1 MEEISKSIKKLKTK
15 IAIFIVLQI
24 LLFMYYFWI
33 GKYDWDYGFDLPFRI
48 VFEGISSLIAGV
60 FFGLI
65 FYLLGKSKEYENDKI
80 LKLPIFFII
89 LSMIL
94 LFRIDI
100 MGVIKL
106 CFFNGLFILGIFRS
120 KIEIRSYLSKVSKII
135 LWFVTMYFLIPIYIT
150 FFPNAF
156 MIFFAIIESIF
167 RIDKSFSQY
176 ITLISF
182 FITNFIFGFFIKKY
196 FDKEE
201 IEVVRILIIA
211 GCLII
216 MGIFIFMGFN
226 WYKEDYHAIIYTFPY
241 KVLMYFEEGENS
253 VEKFGIIKTLES
265 RYFVYAMIVNMGFYL
280 GTLKI
285 NNKNKRKN
293 CVENK
298 IDGDI

>member
-33 GKYDWDYGFDLPFRI
+33 GKYDWDYGFDLPYRI

-120 KIEIRSYLSKVSKII
+120 KIKIRSYLSKVSKII
-135 LWFVTMYFLIPIYIT
+135 LWFVTMYFLIPI
-150 FFPNAF
+150 
-156 MIFFAIIESIF
+156 
-167 RIDKSFSQY
+167 
-176 ITLISF
+176 
-182 FITNFIFGFFIKKY
+182 
-196 FDKEE
+196 
-201 IEVVRILIIA
+201 
-211 GCLII
+211 
-216 MGIFIFMGFN
+216 
-226 WYKEDYHAIIYTFPY
+226 
-241 KVLMYFEEGENS
+241 
-253 VEKFGIIKTLES
+253 
-265 RYFVYAMIVNMGFYL
+265 
-280 GTLKI
+280 
-285 NNKNKRKN
+285 
-293 CVENK
+293 
-298 IDGDI
+298 

>member
-1 MEEISKSIKKLKTK
+1 MEEISKNTLRKIK
-15 IAIFIVLQI
+15 IAKFIILQI
-24 LLFMYYFWI
+24 LFFVFYFLA
-33 GKYDWDYGFDLPFRI
+33 GKYDWDYGFDLPFR
-48 VFEGISSLIAGV
+48 L
-60 FFGLI
+60 FFGGMFSIITGII
-65 FYLLGKSKEYENDKI
+65 FGVMFYFMGKKSEYENDKI

-89 LSMIL
+89 LSVVL

-100 MGVIKL
+100 IGVIKL

-120 KIEIRSYLSKVSKII
+120 KIKIRSYLSKVSKII
-135 LWFVTMYFLIPIYIT
+135 LWFIVMYFLIPILSII
-150 FFPNAF
+150 FS
-156 MIFFAIIESIF
+156 IFFAIFFLIIESILKIGGSF
-167 RIDKSFSQY
+167 GQYRI
-176 ITLISF
+176 LVPF
-182 FITNFIFGFFIKKY
+182 FLVNVFFGLFIKKY

-201 IEVVRILIIA
+201 IEVVRILTIA

-265 RYFVYAMIVNMGFYL
+265 RYFVYAMVVNMGFYL

-285 NNKNKRKN
+285 NNKNKRRN
-293 CVENK
+293 CVENQ

>member
-24 LLFMYYFWI
+24 LLFVYYFWI
-33 GKYDWDYGFDLPFRI
+33 GKYDWDYGFDLPYRI

-89 LSMIL
+89 FSIIL

-120 KIEIRSYLSKVSKII
+120 KIEIRSYLFKVSKIT
-135 LWFVTMYFLIPIYIT
+135 LWFVVMYFLIPIYIL

-167 RIDKSFSQY
+167 GIDKSFSQY

-201 IEVVRILIIA
+201 IEVVRILTIA
-211 GCLII
+211 SCLII

-241 KVLMYFEEGENS
+241 KILMYFEEGENS

-285 NNKNKRKN
+285 NNKDKRGN
-293 CVENK
+293 CVENQ

>member
-1 MEEISKSIKKLKTK
+1 MEEISKSVKKLKPK
-15 IAIFIVLQI
+15 IIIFIVLQI

-33 GKYDWDYGFDLPFRI
+33 GKYDWDYGFDLPYRI

-89 LSMIL
+89 LSIIL

-100 MGVIKL
+100 IGVIKL
-106 CFFNGLFILGIFRS
+106 CFYNGLFILGIFRS
-120 KIEIRSYLSKVSKII
+120 KIKIRSYLSKVSKII
-135 LWFVTMYFLIPIYIT
+135 LWFVTMYFLIPS
-150 FFPNAF
+150 
-156 MIFFAIIESIF
+156 FAICFGIPMENHEDRVPFSI
-167 RIDKSFSQY
+167 
-176 ITLISF
+176 LIPF
-182 FITNFIFGFFIKKY
+182 VAINICFGFFIKKY

-201 IEVVRILIIA
+201 IEVVRILTIA
-211 GCLII
+211 GCLVI

-241 KVLMYFEEGENS
+241 KVLMYLEEAQIS
-253 VEKFGIIKTLES
+253 IEKVGIIKTLES

-280 GTLKI
+280 GTFK
-285 NNKNKRKN
+285 KTK
-293 CVENK
+293 
-298 IDGDI
+298 

>member
-1 MEEISKSIKKLKTK
+1 MEEISKNTLRK
-15 IAIFIVLQI
+15 IELAKFIILQI
-24 LLFMYYFWI
+24 LFFAFYFWV
-33 GKYDWDYGFDLPFRI
+33 GKCDWDYGFDLPFRLLFGGIFSSITGI
-48 VFEGISSLIAGV
+48 VF
-60 FFGLI
+60 GLM
-65 FYLLGKSKEYENDKI
+65 FYLMGKKSEYENDKI

-89 LSMIL
+89 LSIIL

-100 MGVIKL
+100 IGVIKL

-120 KIEIRSYLSKVSKII
+120 KIKIRSYLSKVSKII
-135 LWFVTMYFLIPIYIT
+135 LWFIVMYFLIPILSII
-150 FFPNAF
+150 FS
-156 MIFFAIIESIF
+156 IFFAIFFLIIESILKIGGSF
-167 RIDKSFSQY
+167 DQYRI
-176 ITLISF
+176 LVPF
-182 FITNFIFGFFIKKY
+182 FLVNVFFGLFIKKY

-201 IEVVRILIIA
+201 IEVVRILTIT

-241 KVLMYFEEGENS
+241 KVLMYLEEGENS
-253 VEKFGIIKTLES
+253 IEKFGIIKTLES
-265 RYFVYAMIVNMGFYL
+265 RYFVYAMVVNMGFYL

-285 NNKNKRKN
+285 NNKREN

>member
-1 MEEISKSIKKLKTK
+1 MEEISKNTLRKIK
-15 IAIFIVLQI
+15 IAKFIILQI
-24 LLFMYYFWI
+24 LFFAFYFWV
-33 GKYDWDYGFDLPFRI
+33 GKYDWDYGFDLPYRI
-48 VFEGISSLIAGV
+48 VFEGISSVVASV

-89 LSMIL
+89 LSVLL

-100 MGVIKL
+100 IGVIKL

-120 KIEIRSYLSKVSKII
+120 KIKSRSYLFKVSKII
-135 LWFVTMYFLIPIYIT
+135 LWFIVMYFLIPILSII
-150 FFPNAF
+150 FS
-156 MIFFAIIESIF
+156 IFFAIFFLIIESIL
-167 RIDKSFSQY
+167 RIEGSFGQY
-176 ITLISF
+176 RILVPFFLINVF
-182 FITNFIFGFFIKKY
+182 FGLFIKKY

-201 IEVVRILIIA
+201 IEVVRILTIT

-216 MGIFIFMGFN
+216 MGIFVFMGFN

-241 KVLMYFEEGENS
+241 KVLMYLEEGENS

-265 RYFVYAMIVNMGFYL
+265 RYFVYAMVVNMGFYL

-285 NNKNKRKN
+285 NNKDKRRN
-293 CVENK
+293 CVENQ
-298 IDGDI
+298 IDGDS

>member
-33 GKYDWDYGFDLPFRI
+33 GKYDWDYGFDLPYRI

-89 LSMIL
+89 LSVVL

-100 MGVIKL
+100 IGVIKL

-120 KIEIRSYLSKVSKII
+120 KIKIRSYLSKVSKII
-135 LWFVTMYFLIPIYIT
+135 LWFITMYFLIPSFVICFGVQIFTIPMESYEDRTQFSILIP
-150 FFPNAF
+150 FV
-156 MIFFAIIESIF
+156 MINIC
-167 RIDKSFSQY
+167 
-176 ITLISF
+176 
-182 FITNFIFGFFIKKY
+182 FGFFIKK
-196 FDKEE
+196 FFNDGE
-201 IEVVRILIIA
+201 IELVRILTIV
-211 GCLII
+211 GCLVI

-226 WYKEDYHAIIYTFPY
+226 WYKEDYYAIIYTFPY
-241 KVLMYFEEGENS
+241 KVLMYFKETQIS
-253 VEKFGIIKTLES
+253 IEKIGIIKTLES
-265 RYFVYAMIVNMGFYL
+265 RYFVYAMVVNMGFYL

-285 NNKNKRKN
+285 NNKNKRRN
-293 CVENK
+293 CVENQ

>member
-1 MEEISKSIKKLKTK
+1 MEKISKSVKKLKPK
-15 IAIFIVLQI
+15 IIIFIVLQI

-33 GKYDWDYGFDLPFRI
+33 GKYDWDYGFDLPYRI

-89 LSMIL
+89 LSVVL

-100 MGVIKL
+100 IGVIKL
-106 CFFNGLFILGIFRS
+106 CFYNGLFILGIFRS
-120 KIEIRSYLSKVSKII
+120 KIKIRSYLSKVSKII
-135 LWFVTMYFLIPIYIT
+135 LWFVTMYFLIPS
-150 FFPNAF
+150 
-156 MIFFAIIESIF
+156 FAICFGVQIFTIPMESYED
-167 RIDKSFSQY
+167 RMQFS
-176 ITLISF
+176 ILIPF
-182 FITNFIFGFFIKKY
+182 VIINICFGFFIKKY

-201 IEVVRILIIA
+201 MKIIRKLTIL

-216 MGIFIFMGFN
+216 AFIFIFMGFN

-241 KVLMYFEEGENS
+241 KVFMYFEEGENS

-280 GTLKI
+280 GTLK
-285 NNKNKRKN
+285 KTK
-293 CVENK
+293 
-298 IDGDI
+298 

>member
-33 GKYDWDYGFDLPFRI
+33 GKYDWDYGFDLPYRI

-201 IEVVRILIIA
+201 IEVVRILTIA

>member
-33 GKYDWDYGFDLPFRI
+33 GKYDWDYGFDLPYRI

-120 KIEIRSYLSKVSKII
+120 KIEIRSYLFKVSKII

-167 RIDKSFSQY
+167 GIDKSFSQY

-201 IEVVRILIIA
+201 IEVVRILTIL

>member
-1 MEEISKSIKKLKTK
+1 MEEISKNTLRKIK
-15 IAIFIVLQI
+15 IAKFIILQI
-24 LLFMYYFWI
+24 LFFAFYFWV
-33 GKYDWDYGFDLPFRI
+33 GKYDWDYGFDLPYRI
-48 VFEGISSLIAGV
+48 VFEGISSVVAGV

-89 LSMIL
+89 LSVLL

-100 MGVIKL
+100 IGVIKL

-120 KIEIRSYLSKVSKII
+120 KIRIRSYLFKVSKII
-135 LWFVTMYFLIPIYIT
+135 LWFIVMYFLIPILSII
-150 FFPNAF
+150 FS
-156 MIFFAIIESIF
+156 IFFAIFFLIIESIL
-167 RIDKSFSQY
+167 RIEGSFGQY
-176 ITLISF
+176 RILVPFFLINVF
-182 FITNFIFGFFIKKY
+182 FGLFIKKY

-201 IEVVRILIIA
+201 IEVVRILTIT

-216 MGIFIFMGFN
+216 MGIFVFMGFN

-241 KVLMYFEEGENS
+241 KVLMYLEEGENS

-265 RYFVYAMIVNMGFYL
+265 RYFVYAMVVNMGFYL

-285 NNKNKRKN
+285 NNKDKRKN
-293 CVENK
+293 CVENQ
-298 IDGDI
+298 IDGDS

>member
-1 MEEISKSIKKLKTK
+1 MEEISKSVKKLKPK
-15 IAIFIVLQI
+15 IIIFIVLQI

-33 GKYDWDYGFDLPFRI
+33 RKYDWDYGFDLPFRLL
-48 VFEGISSLIAGV
+48 FGGIFSAIIGII
-60 FFGLI
+60 FGRI
-65 FYLLGKSKEYENDKI
+65 FYSMGKSKNYENDKI

-89 LSMIL
+89 LSVVL

-100 MGVIKL
+100 IGVIKL
-106 CFFNGLFILGIFRS
+106 CFYNGLFILGIFRS
-120 KIEIRSYLSKVSKII
+120 KIKIRSYLSKVSKII
-135 LWFVTMYFLIPIYIT
+135 LWFVTMYFLIPS
-150 FFPNAF
+150 
-156 MIFFAIIESIF
+156 FAICFGIPMENHEDRVPFSI
-167 RIDKSFSQY
+167 
-176 ITLISF
+176 LIPF
-182 FITNFIFGFFIKKY
+182 VAINICFGFFIKKY

-201 IEVVRILIIA
+201 IEVVRILTIA
-211 GCLII
+211 GCLVI

-241 KVLMYFEEGENS
+241 KVLMYLEEAQIS
-253 VEKFGIIKTLES
+253 IEKVGIIKTLES

>member
-33 GKYDWDYGFDLPFRI
+33 GKYDWDYGFDLPYRI
-48 VFEGISSLIAGV
+48 VFEGISSVVAGV

-201 IEVVRILIIA
+201 IEVVRILTIA

>member
-33 GKYDWDYGFDLPFRI
+33 GKYDWDYGFDLPYRI

-201 IEVVRILIIA
+201 IEVVRILTIA
-211 GCLII
+211 GCLVI

-241 KVLMYFEEGENS
+241 KVLMYLEEAQIS
-253 VEKFGIIKTLES
+253 IEKVGIIKTLES

>member
-1 MEEISKSIKKLKTK
+1 MEEISRNTLRK
-15 IAIFIVLQI
+15 IELSKFIIPQI
-24 LLFMYYFWI
+24 LFFAFYFLV
-33 GKYDWDYGFDLPFRI
+33 GKYDWDYGFDLPFR
-48 VFEGISSLIAGV
+48 L
-60 FFGLI
+60 FFGGMFSIITGII
-65 FYLLGKSKEYENDKI
+65 FGVMFYFMGKKSKYENDKI

-89 LSMIL
+89 LSVVL

-100 MGVIKL
+100 IGVIKL

-120 KIEIRSYLSKVSKII
+120 KIKIRSYLSKVSKII
-135 LWFVTMYFLIPIYIT
+135 LWFVTMYFLIPS
-150 FFPNAF
+150 
-156 MIFFAIIESIF
+156 FAICFGIPMESHED
-167 RIDKSFSQY
+167 RVQFS
-176 ITLISF
+176 ILIPF
-182 FITNFIFGFFIKKY
+182 VVINICFGYFIKKY

-201 IEVVRILIIA
+201 IEVVRILTIA

>member
-33 GKYDWDYGFDLPFRI
+33 GKYDWDYGFDLPFRLL
-48 VFEGISSLIAGV
+48 FGGIFSAITGII
-60 FFGLI
+60 FGWI

-89 LSMIL
+89 LSIIL

-100 MGVIKL
+100 IGVIKL
-106 CFFNGLFILGIFRS
+106 CFYNGLFILGIFRS
-120 KIEIRSYLSKVSKII
+120 KIKIRSYLSKVSKII
-135 LWFVTMYFLIPIYIT
+135 LWFVTMYFLIPS
-150 FFPNAF
+150 
-156 MIFFAIIESIF
+156 FAICFSIQIFTIPMESYED
-167 RIDKSFSQY
+167 RMQFS
-176 ITLISF
+176 ILIPF
-182 FITNFIFGFFIKKY
+182 VVINICFGFFIKKY

-201 IEVVRILIIA
+201 IEVIRILTIA

-253 VEKFGIIKTLES
+253 VEKFGIINTLES

-280 GTLKI
+280 GTFK
-285 NNKNKRKN
+285 KTK
-293 CVENK
+293 
-298 IDGDI
+298 

>member
-1 MEEISKSIKKLKTK
+1 MEEISKNTLRKIK
-15 IAIFIVLQI
+15 IAKFIILQI
-24 LLFMYYFWI
+24 LFFAFYFWV
-33 GKYDWDYGFDLPFRI
+33 GKYDWDYGFDLPYRI
-48 VFEGISSLIAGV
+48 VFEGISSVVAGV

-89 LSMIL
+89 LSVLL

-100 MGVIKL
+100 IGVIKL

-120 KIEIRSYLSKVSKII
+120 KIKSRSYLFKVSKII
-135 LWFVTMYFLIPIYIT
+135 LWFIVMYFLIPILSII
-150 FFPNAF
+150 FS
-156 MIFFAIIESIF
+156 IFFAIFFLIIESIL
-167 RIDKSFSQY
+167 RIEGSFGQY
-176 ITLISF
+176 RILVPFFLINVF
-182 FITNFIFGFFIKKY
+182 FGLFIKKY

-201 IEVVRILIIA
+201 IEVVRILTIT

-216 MGIFIFMGFN
+216 MGIFVFMGFN

-241 KVLMYFEEGENS
+241 KVLMYLEEGENS

-265 RYFVYAMIVNMGFYL
+265 RYFVYAMVVNMGFYL

-285 NNKNKRKN
+285 NNKDKRRN
-293 CVENK
+293 CVENQ

>member
-1 MEEISKSIKKLKTK
+1 MEEISKNTLRKIK
-15 IAIFIVLQI
+15 IAKFIILQI
-24 LLFMYYFWI
+24 LFFAFYFWV
-33 GKYDWDYGFDLPFRI
+33 GKYDWDYGFDLPYRI
-48 VFEGISSLIAGV
+48 VFEGISSVVASV

-120 KIEIRSYLSKVSKII
+120 KIRIRSYLFKVSKII
-135 LWFVTMYFLIPIYIT
+135 LWFIVMYFLIPILSII
-150 FFPNAF
+150 FS
-156 MIFFAIIESIF
+156 IFFAIFFLIIESIL
-167 RIDKSFSQY
+167 RIEGSFGQY
-176 ITLISF
+176 RILVPFFLINVF
-182 FITNFIFGFFIKKY
+182 FGLFIKKY

-201 IEVVRILIIA
+201 IEVVRILTIT

-216 MGIFIFMGFN
+216 IGIFVFMGFN

-241 KVLMYFEEGENS
+241 KVLMYLEEGENS

-280 GTLKI
+280 GTFK
-285 NNKNKRKN
+285 KTK
-293 CVENK
+293 
-298 IDGDI
+298 

>member
-1 MEEISKSIKKLKTK
+1 MEEISKNTLRKIK
-15 IAIFIVLQI
+15 IAKFIILQI
-24 LLFMYYFWI
+24 LFFAFYFWV
-33 GKYDWDYGFDLPFRI
+33 GKYDWDYGFDLPYRI
-48 VFEGISSLIAGV
+48 VFEGISSVVAGV

-89 LSMIL
+89 LSVLL

-100 MGVIKL
+100 IGVIKL

-120 KIEIRSYLSKVSKII
+120 KIRIRSYLFKVSKII
-135 LWFVTMYFLIPIYIT
+135 LWFIVMYFLIPILSII
-150 FFPNAF
+150 FS
-156 MIFFAIIESIF
+156 IFFAIFFLIIESIL
-167 RIDKSFSQY
+167 RIEGSFGQY
-176 ITLISF
+176 RILVPFFLINVF
-182 FITNFIFGFFIKKY
+182 FGLFIKKY

-201 IEVVRILIIA
+201 IEVVRILTIT

-216 MGIFIFMGFN
+216 MGIFVFMGFN

-241 KVLMYFEEGENS
+241 KVLMYLEEGENS

-265 RYFVYAMIVNMGFYL
+265 RYFVYAMVVNMGFYL

-285 NNKNKRKN
+285 NNKDKRRN
-293 CVENK
+293 CVEK
-298 IDGDI
+298 QIDGDS